1 MLILFAIIFS
11 ISSII
16 ISYKMKADYEPY
28 LLIKLIG
35 LFMLSILTLS
45 FNTFIPIPI
54 GFVAAYLISMISQ
67 SNKKGKKTITILGLL
82 TTVLC
87 IILYYSH

>member
-1 MLILFAIIFS
+1 MLIIFALIFS

-16 ISYKMKADYEPY
+16 ISYKLKENYDPL

-35 LFMLSILTLS
+35 LFMLSVVTIS

-54 GFVAAYLISMISQ
+54 GFVAAFLISSISPY
-67 SNKKGKKTITILGLL
+67 NKKSKKTCTLLGLL
-82 TTVLC
+82 TTILC
-87 IILYYSH
+87 TFLYYIQ

>member
-1 MLILFAIIFS
+1 MLIIFALIFS

-16 ISYKMKADYEPY
+16 ISYKMREDYDPL

-35 LFMLSILTLS
+35 LFLLSVVTIS
-45 FNTFIPIPI
+45 FNTLIPIPI
-54 GFVAAYLISMISQ
+54 GFVAAYLISMRSQ
-67 SNKKGKKTITILGLL
+67 YNKKGKKVVTLLGFL

-87 IILYYSH
+87 IILYYIQ